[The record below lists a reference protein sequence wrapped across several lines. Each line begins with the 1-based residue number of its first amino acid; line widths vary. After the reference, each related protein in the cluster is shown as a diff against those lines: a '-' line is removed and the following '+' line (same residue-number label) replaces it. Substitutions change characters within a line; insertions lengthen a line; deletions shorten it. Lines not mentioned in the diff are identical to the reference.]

1 MWDGY
6 FQINGR
12 IITETTVIY
21 DMDRLLFSSVSL
33 YNIDFDMILTPTTIG
48 YNILS
53 TNNMT
58 TIAQVEPGDKFK

>member
-21 DMDRLLFSSVSL
+21 DMDRFLFSSVSL
-33 YNIDFDMILTPTTIG
+33 YNISCDMILTPTTIG

-53 TNNMT
+53 TSNMT

>member
-6 FQINGR
+6 FQLNGR

-21 DMDRLLFSSVSL
+21 DMDRFLFSSVSL
-33 YNIDFDMILTPTTIG
+33 YNIDFDMILTPTTIR